1 MIVRRKDLP
10 PFRCIVLLLLLT
22 VCLSWSGMVS
32 VAAAQDIPASVGAD
46 APTAEAIDTAEGQG
60 IGQTAAAPEE
70 AVAAASLPRNLSP
83 WNMFL
88 NADWVVKTVM
98 IGLALASVLT
108 WTVFVAKTLE
118 LRRLGLA
125 VRAAS
130 ASLEAARSLG
140 DVDERPEHQSGVSA
154 ALLAATSAELR
165 LSADAPEKEGIKER
179 VASRLSRIEAAT
191 ARRMTIGTGLLAT
204 VGATSPFVG
213 LFGTVW
219 GIMNSFIGIS
229 QAQTTNLAVV
239 APGIAEALLATALG
253 LVAAIPAVVIYNH
266 FSRQIAGVKA
276 RVSDMSAAT
285 LRLLSRDLDRGVE
298 PKAAKLKAVE

>member
-22 VCLSWSGMVS
+22 ACLSWSGMVS
-32 VAAAQDIPASVGAD
+32 VAAAQDIPAFVGGD
-46 APTAEAIDTAEGQG
+46 APVAQIVNTTEGQG

-70 AVAAASLPRNLSP
+70 AVAAARLPRNLSP

-165 LSADAPEKEGIKER
+165 LSADAPEKEP
-179 VASRLSRIEAAT
+179 
-191 ARRMTIGTGLLAT
+191 AR
-204 VGATSPFVG
+204 
-213 LFGTVW
+213 
-219 GIMNSFIGIS
+219 
-229 QAQTTNLAVV
+229 
-239 APGIAEALLATALG
+239 
-253 LVAAIPAVVIYNH
+253 
-266 FSRQIAGVKA
+266 
-276 RVSDMSAAT
+276 
-285 LRLLSRDLDRGVE
+285 
-298 PKAAKLKAVE
+298 